1 LNVILKL
8 RLCPVTYST
17 EMNTLNDLYVHLTN
31 YSVNKHC
38 EGYVANEDANSCQGH
53 KWLVNYD
60 IEPSLSLLLFENVC
74 LLQDSAKFVDILS
87 WPWDR
92 C

>member
-1 LNVILKL
+1 M
-8 RLCPVTYST
+8 TYST

-53 KWLVNYD
+53 KWFENFHLYMAF
-60 IEPSLSLLLFENVC
+60 SRLLLLLFNNVC
-74 LLQDSAKFVDILS
+74 LLQDFAKLVDIFS
-87 WPWDR
+87 WPR
-92 C
+92 R